1 MAESYPI
8 ALPTHTGIAQI
19 RLLAR
24 DVVGISTSP
33 FNLKQQIFRHPGQRW
48 EADITLPPMQR
59 ADAEQW
65 AAFLLRLRGQYGTFL
80 LGDPANATPRGS
92 AANAPGT
99 PQVNGAGQTGDELVI
114 DGVPTDGSDYLKA
127 GDYIQLGSGG
137 TATLHKVLEDVA
149 IDGSGDATLNLWPQI
164 RTAPAD
170 NATITVSNA
179 QGNFR
184 LASNETMWDINSA
197 TLYGI
202 TFGAVEALS

>member
-1 MAESYPI
+1 MAESYPL

-33 FNLKQQIFRHPGQRW
+33 FNLKQQTFRHPGQRW
-48 EADITLPPMQR
+48 EADITLPPMKR
-59 ADAEQW
+59 DDAEQW

-92 AANAPGT
+92 ASITPGT
-99 PQVNGAGQTGDELVI
+99 PVVNGASQTGDELNI
-114 DGVPTDGSDYLKA
+114 DGLPASATGYLKA
-127 GDYIQLGSGG
+127 GDYIQLGSGA
-137 TATLHKVLEDVA
+137 TATLHKVLEDVNSNA
-149 IDGSGDATLNLWPQI
+149 SGEATLNLWPQV
-164 RTAPAD
+164 RTAPSD
-170 NATITVSNA
+170 NATVTVSNA

>member
-1 MAESYPI
+1 MAESYPL

-33 FNLKQQIFRHPGQRW
+33 FNLKQQTFRHPGQRW

-80 LGDPANATPRGS
+80 LGDPANATPRGTAS
-92 AANAPGT
+92 ATPGT
-99 PQVNGAGQTGDELVI
+99 PVVNGADQTGDELDI
-114 DGVPTDGSDYLKA
+114 DGLPTSETGYLKA
-127 GDYIQLGSGG
+127 GDYIQLGSGS
-137 TATLHKVLEDVA
+137 TATLHKVLEDVNTNA
-149 IDGSGDATLNLWPQI
+149 SGEATLNLWPQV
-164 RTAPAD
+164 RTAPGD
-170 NATITVSNA
+170 GATVVVSGA

-184 LASNETMWDINSA
+184 LSSNETTWDINNA

>member
-1 MAESYPI
+1 MAESFPLS
-8 ALPTHTGIAQI
+8 LPTHTGIAQI

-24 DVVGISTSP
+24 DVVGVSTSP

-48 EADITLPPMQR
+48 EADVTLPPMQR

-80 LGDPANATPRGS
+80 LGDPANATPRGTAS
-92 AANAPGT
+92 ATPGT
-99 PQVNGAGQTGDELVI
+99 PVVNGASQTGDELNI
-114 DGVPTDGSDYLKA
+114 DGLPTSETGYLKA
-127 GDYIQLGSGG
+127 GDYIQLGTGA
-137 TATLHKVLEDVA
+137 TATLHKVLEDVDSNA
-149 IDGSGDATLNLWPQI
+149 SGEATLNLWPQV

-170 NATITVSNA
+170 NAAVTVSNA

-184 LASNETMWDINSA
+184 LASNETMWDINNA